1 VIHRLQYDYIW
12 TAFSEGCLLSL
23 LWIASGLYSGAFLYS
38 AVDGHYGSSDERG
51 GPKAAGL
58 LGFQT
63 YVNAIN
69 LRLLVALLVA
79 VCEHRPVGT
88 SPAEQMLP
96 LEVGFG
102 MVLMSAWRTI
112 HSSYVPRL

>member
-1 VIHRLQYDYIW
+1 MIHRLQYDYIW

-79 VCEHRPVGT
+79 VCEHSSDAHRRGKRLRCPNLD
-88 SPAEQMLP
+88 SWPA
-96 LEVGFG
+96 
-102 MVLMSAWRTI
+102 
-112 HSSYVPRL
+112 